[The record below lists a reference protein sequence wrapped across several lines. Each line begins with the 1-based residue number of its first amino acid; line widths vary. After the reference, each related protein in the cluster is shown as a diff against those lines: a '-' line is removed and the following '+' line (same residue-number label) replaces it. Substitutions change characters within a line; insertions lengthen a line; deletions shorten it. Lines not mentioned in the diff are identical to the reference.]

1 MSERLLLELYNRVAA
16 LEDRVS
22 RLEQEKT
29 VQETKPAVEI
39 KGKYRFLSDYLYN
52 SGKNSLEL
60 TFSQI
65 ENIAKTEL
73 PASKKYREFWAN
85 TESHSIALAWLNVG
99 YRTTAADIKKEVICF
114 EKIRH
119 YTPNIINQSEDAVDD
134 NFLEDVENAV
144 KNYEEISGVV
154 AQKTRAMLK
163 ELGPDEALS
172 RLLMTEDYQK
182 GFKVLRDNG
191 KQNISFEAIIVKHK
205 DKFNEGI
212 VEAAKFRLKNPY
224 WETEK

>member
-52 SGKNSLEL
+52 SGKDSVEL
-60 TFSQI
+60 TFGQI
-65 ENIAKTEL
+65 EDIAKTVL
-73 PASKKYREFWAN
+73 PESKKYREFWAN
-85 TESHSIALAWLNVG
+85 AESHSVARAWLNVG
-99 YRTTAADIKKEVICF
+99 YRTTAVDIDKEIICF

-119 YTPNIINQSEDAVDD
+119 YTPNIIKQSENETDD
-134 NFLEDVENAV
+134 NFIEDVENAV
-144 KNYEEISGVV
+144 KNYEKISGSS

-163 ELGPDEALS
+163 ELGIVEALS
-172 RLLMTEDYQK
+172 RLFMTEDYQK

-191 KQNISFEAIIVKHK
+191 QQNISFEAIIVKYK